1 MAVQHLED
9 GNTEELTATVYHYEP
24 THFSTEEDQLPK
36 GYYRSPFF
44 LGTFAALWFGLLGG
58 TGAFAV
64 VAPVLVDINND
75 IGPDQNYVWLA
86 LTYNLT
92 LAIGLLLTGRLS
104 DIFGRRY
111 FFIGGAL
118 LAVIGSIVGATART
132 IPILIGSETLLGIAS
147 ATQLSFSF
155 ALAELVPMKHR
166 FLAMGLIFGATIPL
180 SAMAPAVM
188 AGFMAHYALGWRC
201 GFYLLLGI
209 NGVSLIC
216 WMLFY
221 FPPTFRMKHC
231 NENYWSY
238 IKTFDYVGFVLFT
251 GGLVTFLMGLSWG
264 GSVYEWKSGPVITT
278 LAIGFCALVALVLWE
293 GLVPHK
299 EPLIP
304 VQLLKNRGLLA
315 TYLSIGLGA
324 GQYYALAIV
333 WPQMVGALFSNGDA
347 AYAGVLSSL
356 SGLGINLGEIT
367 CGFTGRIIGRQKL
380 QAIVVMFL
388 GGLFF
393 ALIAA
398 CGPEDKSKITAFVF
412 LGSYFIGYNETIMI
426 VTAGMVTD
434 DQQELGSA
442 LGLLGS
448 SRAAISNVMEVVY
461 NTVLT
466 NRLAKTIPREV
477 GLAVVKAGLPISS
490 VATYL
495 KALSAGT
502 TGLAK
507 VPGINSAIETA
518 GAVAYRHAKMDA
530 YHTVFL
536 TTIAFTGLGVVVN
549 CFVPNVDEKMTDDVA
564 TTLHKARRS
573 DILPGTEKRLQS

>member
-1 MAVQHLED
+1 MAAKGHEHTDMAVQYLENGTTD
-9 GNTEELTATVYHYEP
+9 NAIDVAHHHELSGFTAEG
-24 THFSTEEDQLPK
+24 DQLPK
-36 GYYRSPFF
+36 GYYHSAFF

-58 TGAFAV
+58 TGAFAI

-75 IGPDQNYVWLA
+75 IGPDPNYAWLA

-92 LAIGLLLTGRLS
+92 LAIGLLVTGRLS

-118 LAVIGSIVGATART
+118 LAVVGSIVGATANT
-132 IPILIGSETLLGIAS
+132 IPVLIGSETLLGVAS

-166 FLAMGLIFGATIPL
+166 FIAMGLIFGATIPL

-188 AGFMAHYALGWRC
+188 AGFMAHYALSWRC

-216 WMLFY
+216 WTFFY
-221 FPPTFRMKHC
+221 FPPTFQMKHRD
-231 NENYWSY
+231 ESHWSY
-238 IKTFDYVGFVLFT
+238 IKNFDYAGFVLFT
-251 GGLVTFLMGLSWG
+251 GGLLTFLMGLSWG
-264 GSVYEWKSGPVITT
+264 GSVYPWKSSPVIVT
-278 LAIGFCALVALVLWE
+278 LVIGFCTLVALFLWE

-304 VQLLKNRGLLA
+304 VHLLKNRELLA

-333 WPQMVGALFSNGDA
+333 WPQMVGALFGNGNP

-380 QAIVVMFL
+380 QAVVVMFL

-398 CGPEDKSKITAFVF
+398 CGPDDKSKVIAFVF

-448 SRAAISNVMEVVY
+448 SRAAISNVMEVGTSHLQSSSTDQKSTDTPCRSVQHDPHEPISQGD
-461 NTVLT
+461 TRRRWASCHQG
-466 NRLAKTIPREV
+466 RLAHQQRC
-477 GLAVVKAGLPISS
+477 GIS
-490 VATYL
+490 
-495 KALSAGT
+495 
-502 TGLAK
+502 
-507 VPGINSAIETA
+507 
-518 GAVAYRHAKMDA
+518 
-530 YHTVFL
+530 
-536 TTIAFTGLGVVVN
+536 
-549 CFVPNVDEKMTDDVA
+549 
-564 TTLHKARRS
+564 
-573 DILPGTEKRLQS
+573 